1 MIYNCLKFKVAE
13 EVDIFWD
20 GYDRFKSAHDRNID
34 IDNL

>member
-13 EVDIFWD
+13 EVDTFWD
-20 GYDRFKSAHDRNID
+20 GLDRFKSARDRKID